1 MEPAKKAR
9 KKKAI
14 LLELPCFP
22 KYRGVYMNWSAIL
35 ETFFEVD
42 CGKSE
47 SSIMFRFC
55 VKLPGAFS
63 DA

>member
-42 CGKSE
+42 CGVV
-47 SSIMFRFC
+47 IQYHVQVLC
-55 VKLPGAFS
+55 
-63 DA
+63 